1 MRGGPAIASLV
12 ALRSDPASI
21 PVATAA
27 AITVAT
33 ADLIVVTVPP
43 DVPPVTTDQAPPQ
56 MTLSTQVAEAQS
68 LGARSPTLSK
78 QQAAK
83 RSWDDA
89 RLTDNSHWVSKRV
102 RVLSASHKGCEGV
115 VTSVTKSGALKVHID
130 GTSDAYCP
138 ALLPK
143 SLEIVTSTEIP
154 QYDALFENRTTTDV
168 TEITTV
174 RCTVREQND
183 N

>member
-1 MRGGPAIASLV
+1 V
-12 ALRSDPASI
+12 ALRSDPAAI
-21 PVATAA
+21 PVATADL
-27 AITVAT
+27 IPVAT
-33 ADLIVVTVPP
+33 AIPVASADLIVVTVPP
-43 DVPPVTTDQAPPQ
+43 DVPPVTTEQAPPQ
-56 MTLSTQVAEAQS
+56 ITLSTLSTQVPEVPEVQS
-68 LGARSPTLSK
+68 LGVRSPTLSK

-102 RVLSASHKGCEGV
+102 RVLSASHKGSEGV

-143 SLEIVTSTEIP
+143 SLEIVT
-154 QYDALFENRTTTDV
+154 N

-174 RCTVREQND
+174 RCTVREQNG